1 MNYLGDLRKVIGVVS
16 AMSGLRLD
24 VGPLLLA
31 WIPLLGGSVYLAY
44 QAEQH
49 GFSLEF
55 ALSCWVFYYVGISSI
70 LGTGI
75 KRVMITVWTER
86 TALQL
91 YDLICG
97 LMFFNIGLGISVA
110 ALHADGTFEL
120 PPVLKWGLVIVLS
133 IVGFGTKFWATWI
146 VGVNT
151 YYFRDLFMERAHGEF
166 QATGPYKWLSSPMYG
181 VGNLHG
187 YCPALLTGSFAGLG
201 FALSCHLGIFAFYF
215 LVEAPFI
222 KRTYFTR

>member
-1 MNYLGDLRKVIGVVS
+1 MSRLGDLRKVIALVS

-24 VGPLLLA
+24 AGPLLLA
-31 WIPLLGGSVYLAY
+31 WVPLLGGSVYLAVL
-44 QAEQH
+44 AEQQGH
-49 GFSLEF
+49 IVGFSL
-55 ALSCWVFYYVGISSI
+55 ACWVFYYVGISSI

-75 KRVMITVWTER
+75 KKAMIRAWTER
-86 TALQL
+86 VALQI
-91 YDLICG
+91 YDLFCG
-97 LMFFNIGLGISVA
+97 LMFFNIGLGISLA
-110 ALHADGTFEL
+110 ALHGDGEFEL
-120 PPVLKWGLVIVLS
+120 PPVLKWVLVTILFL
-133 IVGFGTKFWATWI
+133 VGFGTKFWATWI

-151 YYFRDLFMERAHGEF
+151 YYFRDLFLERAHGEF
-166 QATGPYKWLSSPMYG
+166 RATGPYKWLSSPMYG